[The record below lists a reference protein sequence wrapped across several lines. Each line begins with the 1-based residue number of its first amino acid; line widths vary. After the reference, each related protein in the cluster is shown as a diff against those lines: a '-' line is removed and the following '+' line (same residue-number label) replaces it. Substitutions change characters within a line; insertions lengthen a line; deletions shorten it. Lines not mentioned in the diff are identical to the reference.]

1 MATHLIRWLLTDGT
15 KITSTHELLKATST
29 HLRHMNV
36 PVDRAF
42 VGSVIAHPQ
51 VSGMSSI
58 YEHPTGISRD
68 LLVPNEIV
76 ARGIHQSDS
85 PIGHTLHTNQAL
97 RAQLE
102 LGQTFQMQDLVELRE
117 SGYTD
122 YVAFP
127 LLLHAEPT
135 GAIAFGTMRGGG
147 FTDQHIAILEQL
159 TPALSLVIAQ
169 KTSER
174 IQLELL
180 QNYLGR
186 DAGKK
191 VYEGKVHR
199 GESQNIRAAI
209 LLTDLRGYTLANH
222 RHPPEVILSL
232 LNDVFDIA
240 VRAIHTCEGQ
250 VLKFLGDGLL
260 AIFADAPANIACDR
274 AFVASTKIHHALY
287 ELNLRRKRQQR
298 PALKLGIGLHY
309 GDVLYGNVGASN
321 RQDFTVIGSA
331 VNVAARIENL
341 SSRLEE
347 PTLIS
352 AQFAEFVAHKL
363 QSRGKHAVRGIP
375 EPLEVFAIPRQ

>member
-15 KITSTHELLKATST
+15 KIEATHLLLKATCT
-29 HLRHMNV
+29 HLRHMGI
-36 PVDRAF
+36 PVDRTF
-42 VGSVIAHPQ
+42 VGSVVSHPQ
-51 VSGMSSI
+51 VSGMSSM
-58 YEHPTGISRD
+58 YEHPTSTSRD

-76 ARGIHQSDS
+76 ARGIQQGDS
-85 PIGHTLHTNQAL
+85 PIGYALNTKQNL
-97 RAQLE
+97 RAQLQ
-102 LGQTFQMQDLVELRE
+102 LGQTFQMQDLIELRE

-135 GAIAFGTMRGGG
+135 GAIAFATMRGGG
-147 FTDQHIAILEQL
+147 FTDEDIHTLEQL
-159 TPALSLVIAQ
+159 TPALSMVVAQ
-169 KTSER
+169 NTSER

-191 VYEGKVHR
+191 VYEGRVHR

-209 LLTDLRGYTLANH
+209 LLTDLRGYTQANH

-287 ELNLRRKRQQR
+287 ELNLRRNRQQR

-331 VNVAARIENL
+331 VNVAARIESL
-341 SSRLEE
+341 SSQLDE

-352 AQFAEFVAHKL
+352 KQFAEFVAHKL
-363 QSRGKHAVRGIP
+363 QSRGKHTVRGIP
-375 EPLEVFAIPRQ
+375 EPLELFAVPRQ

>member
-15 KITSTHELLKATST
+15 KFQATHELLKATCT
-29 HLRHMNV
+29 HLRHMGI

-42 VGSVIAHPQ
+42 VGSVVSHPQ
-51 VSGMSSI
+51 VSGMSSV
-58 YEHPTGISRD
+58 YEHPTQTSRD
-68 LLVPNEIV
+68 RLVPNEIV
-76 ARGIHQSDS
+76 ARGLQQSDS
-85 PIGHTLHTNQAL
+85 PIGHTLHTNQSL

-102 LGQTFQMQDLVELRE
+102 LGQTYKMQDLQELRD

-127 LLLHAEPT
+127 LLLHAQPT
-135 GAIAFGTMRGGG
+135 GAVAFATMRGGG
-147 FTDQHIAILEQL
+147 FTDEDVSTLEQL
-159 TPALSLVIAQ
+159 TPALSIVVAQ
-169 KTSER
+169 QTSER

-209 LLTDLRGYTLANH
+209 LLTDLRGYTQANH
-222 RHPPEVILSL
+222 HHPPEVILSL

-274 AFVASTKIHHALY
+274 AFVASTRIHHALY

-298 PALKLGIGLHY
+298 PALNLGVGLHY

-331 VNVAARIENL
+331 VNVAARIESL
-341 SSRLEE
+341 SSQLDE
-347 PTLIS
+347 PTLTS
-352 AQFAEFVAHKL
+352 AEFASFVGHKL
-363 QSRGKHAVRGIP
+363 QSKGKHQIRGIP
-375 EPLEVFAIPRQ
+375 HPLELFAIPR